1 MGRGSLRRSAGDA
14 VRRFPA
20 DHWRRAT
27 AQHRNDACEG
37 TSGRPPDR
45 PQAKGSDP
53 RANDG
58 GPPSQ
63 PIRDRAQLALKHQA
77 EWEELESIRADVV
90 AALQGIRIQLQSS
103 VSSASP
109 DRQNRKSSTGTQNL
123 PPGLGPRVTLDE
135 HLKQA
140 TRWAGLYEKAASG
153 LQKAQEGERR
163 AYGFDYKMQQ
173 QQTAV
178 DPVALQRRN
187 EWIDEILDRMLN
199 GPGRSN
205 ASTKNVKKPTLRR
218 RTTTDGPPAGA
229 AQRNTLLA
237 GHKGSPSCCRAPA
250 SGCRRRRRESER
262 SPA

>member
-1 MGRGSLRRSAGDA
+1 MPKLTDETWQVIRDQWAAGASDA
-14 VRRFPA
+14 ALATQFGVSRQTIE
-20 DHWRRAT
+20 RRAT
-27 AQHRNDACEG
+27 THKWRNDACEG

-45 PQAKGSDP
+45 PQAKGSDS
-53 RANDG
+53 RGNDG
-58 GPPSQ
+58 GAPSQ

-90 AALQGIRIQLQSS
+90 AAFQDIRIQLRSS

-140 TRWAGLYEKAASG
+140 TRWAALYEKAASG

-178 DPVALQRRN
+178 DPVEQQRIN
-187 EWIDEILDRMLN
+187 EMIDYLLDRMDWA
-199 GPGRSN
+199 RQIEREHKERQKAN
-205 ASTKNVKKPTLRR
+205 APEAH
-218 RTTTDGPPAGA
+218 DD
-229 AQRNTLLA
+229 
-237 GHKGSPSCCRAPA
+237 
-250 SGCRRRRRESER
+250 
-262 SPA
+262 

>member
-1 MGRGSLRRSAGDA
+1 MPKLTDETWQVIRDQWAAGASDA
-14 VRRFPA
+14 ALATQFGVSRQTIE
-20 DHWRRAT
+20 RRAT
-27 AQHRNDACEG
+27 AHEWHRNDACEG

-45 PQAKGSDP
+45 PQAKGSDS
-53 RANDG
+53 RGNDG

-77 EWEELESIRADVV
+77 EWEELEFIRADVV
-90 AALQGIRIQLQSS
+90 AAFQDIRIQLRSS

-178 DPVALQRRN
+178 DPVELQRLN
-187 EWIDEILDRMLN
+187 ELDR
-199 GPGRSN
+199 
-205 ASTKNVKKPTLRR
+205 
-218 RTTTDGPPAGA
+218 
-229 AQRNTLLA
+229 
-237 GHKGSPSCCRAPA
+237 
-250 SGCRRRRRESER
+250 
-262 SPA
+262 